1 MRRDSGAS
9 RFAEPSDAE
18 EQQTLGS
25 GSNWVQALTDPAYR
39 RRTERPRDRFCRC
52 GDLAIA
58 MGVLVFTFP
67 LMLTVAL
74 ILWFEGA
81 GSILVWQHR
90 MGSDGRLVTILRFR
104 TTAAFPAGT
113 DWFPRNQRT
122 HVGEVLWRTHL
133 DALPMLINV
142 LRGEMTVLGTGNRA
156 RLR

>member
-1 MRRDSGAS
+1 
-9 RFAEPSDAE
+9 
-18 EQQTLGS
+18 
-25 GSNWVQALTDPAYR
+25 
-39 RRTERPRDRFCRC
+39 
-52 GDLAIA
+52 
-58 MGVLVFTFP
+58 
-67 LMLTVAL
+67 
-74 ILWFEGA
+74 
-81 GSILVWQHR
+81 